1 MVRAYDK
8 PVKTNHKG
16 AGSREKNKLANKNVK
31 KTVSDKSGY
40 IIWKDR
46 KVVII
51 YTNDLFKTPKK
62 DFLYS
67 SDEQDTIDG
76 GECFG
81 GFSKLERWDDDNNLN
96 RSVFLSPAPI
106 VLYNMYMNEVD
117 LMDQRIES
125 NMISRRER
133 RISTLLYTH
142 VLDLSMN
149 NAYAIYLWC
158 IDNDPTENEV
168 IKKLSC
174 QDFRISVAEALCIG
188 NRNNRLYA
196 DRKKLELPVID
207 TTLSEINEVGENIHY
222 CLPTQKL
229 NQLYCYVCLNFYG
242 KSFRRK
248 FACPVCKVGFCKDG
262 CHDLFHKLDS
272 MVNIRDSL
280 VSKNKD
286 KINPCIPLVDSIKNK
301 FPDMTDDM
309 IKCITSTET
318 DYVDD
323 IVSDNKNK
331 LGVKRATARKARKSK
346 RKAVT
351 QDDSESDDESKM
363 DGMTEEEIEK
373 ENEEW
378 KRYIISNMSDNED
391 EVDEN

>member
-1 MVRAYDK
+1 
-8 PVKTNHKG
+8 
-16 AGSREKNKLANKNVK
+16 
-31 KTVSDKSGY
+31 
-40 IIWKDR
+40 
-46 KVVII
+46 
-51 YTNDLFKTPKK
+51 
-62 DFLYS
+62 
-67 SDEQDTIDG
+67 
-76 GECFG
+76 
-81 GFSKLERWDDDNNLN
+81 
-96 RSVFLSPAPI
+96 
-106 VLYNMYMNEVD
+106 
-117 LMDQRIES
+117 
-125 NMISRRER
+125 
-133 RISTLLYTH
+133 
-142 VLDLSMN
+142 MN

-207 TTLSEINEVGENIHY
+207 STLSEINEVGENIHY
-222 CLPTQKL
+222 CLPTQKG
-229 NQLYCYVCLNFYG
+229 NKFNCYFCLNFNG
-242 KSFRRK
+242 KILRQR

-318 DYVDD
+318 DYVDN

-331 LGVKRATARKARKSK
+331 IGGKRTIARKARESK
-346 RKAVT
+346 RKTVT
-351 QDDSESDDESKM
+351 QDDFESDDESKM
-363 DGMTEEEIEK
+363 DGITEEEIEK